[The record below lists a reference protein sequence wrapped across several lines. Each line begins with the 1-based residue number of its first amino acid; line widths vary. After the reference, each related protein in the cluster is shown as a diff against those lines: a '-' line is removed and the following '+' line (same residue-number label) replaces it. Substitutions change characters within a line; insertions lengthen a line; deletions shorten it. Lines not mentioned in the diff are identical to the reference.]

1 MATSNATQT
10 TTIEILESSTA
21 AQYHAIA
28 FNDGLLANNGEEA
41 SGILLNKPA
50 SGEFATLAV
59 SGESKFAAGAAI
71 TKGAKL
77 TVTTSGWFTTAASN
91 DANVG
96 EAKYTVTSGSL
107 GTGLFSFAQATYS
120 GCPWIYPITAAAIIE
135 IAGAAVDLSDNKV
148 ADASDGCDGIAL
160 TTAALSGTIN
170 VAVSGIATGLMG
182 AVTATAGMTLMAT
195 TSGYLVE
202 ADSGDMCNAKCLTDT
217 ASGITGAVVI
227 THAGYLN
234 L

>member
-1 MATSNATQT
+1 MATGNAMQT

-28 FNDGLLANNGEEA
+28 FNDGKLANNGEEA

-50 SGEFATLAV
+50 SSEFATLAV
-59 SGESKFAAGAAI
+59 SGESKYAAGAAI

-77 TVTTSGWFTTAASN
+77 TVTTSGWFTTADSD
-91 DANVG
+91 DAIVG
-96 EAKYTVTSGSL
+96 EAKYTTTSGSIA
-107 GTGLFSFAQATYS
+107 TGLFSFAQAAYA
-120 GCPWIYPITAAAIIE
+120 GCPWVYPITAAAVIT
-135 IAGAAVDLSDNKV
+135 AGCAVDLSDFKV
-148 ADASDGCDGIAL
+148 ADAAEGCDGIAL
-160 TTAALSGTIN
+160 STAALSGTLN
-170 VAVSGIATGLMG
+170 VAVSGIVTGLMG
-182 AVTATAGMTLMAT
+182 AVTATSGMTLMAT

>member
-1 MATSNATQT
+1 MATGNTIQT
-10 TTIEILESSTA
+10 TTIEILESSLA

-59 SGESKFAAGAAI
+59 SGESKYAAGAAI

-77 TVTTSGWFTTAASN
+77 TVATSGWFTTAASN
-91 DANVG
+91 DAIVG

-107 GTGLFSFAQATYS
+107 GTGLFSFAQAQYQ
-120 GCPWIYPITAAAIIE
+120 GCPWIYPVTAAAVIQ
-135 IAGAAVDLSDNKV
+135 IAGAAVDLSDAKV
-148 ADASDGCDGIAL
+148 ADASDACDGIAL

-170 VAVSGIATGLMG
+170 VAVAGIATGLMG

-202 ADSGDMCNAKCLTDT
+202 ADSGDMCNAKALTAI
-217 ASGITGAVVI
+217 ASGMTGAVVI